1 MRAGHAA
8 DTGQPDYAAPPG
20 AGEAGL
26 AGGPGKKRRFG
37 GRRRALAGA
46 AALVT
51 AAVVTAAV
59 VIAAV
64 RPGGARSPGTGAAA
78 TQTATGAVTRGTLV
92 SRTAVNATLG
102 YAGSYTVVN
111 QARGTYTALPP
122 VGRVIRDGQVLYR
135 VTRAPVILLYGRVPA
150 SRALAEGM
158 RGPDVRQLNHDLVA
172 LGYADRADITGL
184 GWGYFGW
191 DTKQAVQ
198 RLQAHLGVQ
207 QTGTMGLGQV
217 VFAPSAIRVTTAPA
231 TLGGTAAPGSTAL
244 TGTSTTP
251 LVTIALAAAQQS
263 YMRPG
268 DRVTITL
275 PDLRTTPGVVT
286 SVGSVATQS
295 PGSGGATIPV
305 QVTILHPAAAAGLDQ
320 APVQVLITT
329 ARARNVLAVP
339 ITALFATASGGYQVE
354 VAGAGHHR
362 LIPVTLGLFD
372 DAAGLVQVTG
382 PGLRAGQKVVEAQT

>member
-1 MRAGHAA
+1 MRAGRAA
-8 DTGQPDYAAPPG
+8 DTGRPDYVTTPG
-20 AGEAGL
+20 VGEAGL

-37 GRRRALAGA
+37 GRWRVLAGA
-46 AALVT
+46 AA
-51 AAVVTAAV
+51 VVTVAV

-64 RPGGARSPGTGAAA
+64 WPGGTRTPGTGGVA
-78 TQTATGAVTRGTLV
+78 TQTATGAVTRGTLL

-150 SRALAEGM
+150 SRALAEAM

-198 RLQAHLGVQ
+198 RLQARLGVK
-207 QTGTMGLGQV
+207 QTGTIGLGQV
-217 VFAPSAIRVTTAPA
+217 VFAPSAIRVTTVPA

-263 YMRPG
+263 YVRPG

-286 SVGSVATQS
+286 SVGTVATQS

-305 QVTILHPAAAAGLDQ
+305 QVTMVHPAAAAGLDQ

-362 LIPVTLGLFD
+362 LVPVTLGLFD